1 MNLFRNKARLAGAG
15 LILILTAWA
24 TSRAQDQA
32 EKPKTIEAFIY
43 NCSDGDT
50 CRVGVADGLWFNV
63 RLAGIDAPEVPHGK
77 KKPGQPLGS
86 EAKDFLNHA
95 IKGQTVKLTQTDL
108 DPYNRPVAELA
119 DASGFVNLRLVAEGL
134 AEAYR
139 GPAKRLDRAPYF
151 AAEAQAKKKKKGIW
165 CLKDYVSPGAYR
177 KSVK

>member
-1 MNLFRNKARLAGAG
+1 MNLFRNKSKIAGAG
-15 LILILTAWA
+15 VVLVLTAWA
-24 TSRAQDQA
+24 TGRAQDQR
-32 EKPKTIEAFIY
+32 EKPKTIDALIY

-95 IKGQTVKLTQTDL
+95 IKGQTVKLAQTDL
-108 DPYNRPVAELA
+108 DPYNRPVVELA
-119 DASGFVNLRLVAEGL
+119 DATGSVNLRLVAEGL

-139 GPAKRLDRAPYF
+139 GPAKRLDRDPFF
-151 AAEAQAKKKKKGIW
+151 AAEAEAKKAKKGIW
-165 CLKDYVSPGAYR
+165 GLKDYVPPGDYR